1 MFNCDLHFPPGS
13 TVEVNDTVIGDPLYT
28 VPILVSNEQLSSL
41 NLDSLSLC
49 YEIHGDSGQ
58 WFNLVTDEC
67 ASVNS
72 RYISLSE
79 SLNVIHNIGV
89 RATDNA
95 GQCVNIGVDVNECAA
110 TVNGA
115 LLSITGRYSS
125 EGVNVR
131 RYADRVRISVPNCA
145 ELTLVMWV
153 FCERRTLKNPDM
165 PGTDI
170 TGDVIKFVVMRGLN
184 FGHRQAHGLL
194 GNLYALAV
202 YNLELDSH

>member
-1 MFNCDLHFPPGS
+1 MVHHFPSWG
-13 TVEVNDTVIGDPLYT
+13 DT
-28 VPILVSNEQLSSL
+28 
-41 NLDSLSLC
+41 
-49 YEIHGDSGQ
+49 GQ
-58 WFNLVTDEC
+58 DEC

-110 TVNGA
+110 TVNGEP
-115 LLSITGRYSS
+115 LPIIGRYWSGGIS
-125 EGVNVR
+125 VR
-131 RYADRVRISVPNCA
+131 RYADCVRISVPNCA
-145 ELTLVMWV
+145 ELTLIMWV
-153 FCERRTLKNPDM
+153 FCEQCTLHNPDM

-170 TGDVIKFVVMRGLN
+170 IGDMIKFVVMRGLN